1 MQVSFVIPLFN
12 CLAHTQA
19 ALRTLQA
26 TLPAGLPHEIVFVDD
41 GSTDG
46 TRAWLATLTAPCRA
60 VLNEKNLGFA
70 GACNRAAAES
80 SGELLFFLNNDLVFL
95 PRWFEPMRSLLAA
108 PDAGLVGNV
117 QLNHRTGAIDH
128 AGVFFDAKGK
138 PAHETAIPFL
148 ARLRGWRDVPAL
160 TGACLGLRRE
170 VWLRLGGFDE
180 GFKNGGEDIDLA
192 LRARMIGLR
201 NRVSLRSSVRH
212 HISASLGRKQ
222 RDEENSRR
230 LALRWGPQIAT
241 HAAPAWARDCIASLW
256 DRSCVIDDS
265 LGRSAVWTALSR
277 RQTPG
282 VRQGVEASLRF
293 ELQRWAHLFDG
304 QPPPSAEPPSYPARL

>member
-1 MQVSFVIPLFN
+1 MQVSFVLPLYN

-26 TLPAGLPHEIVFVDD
+26 TLPAGLNHEIVFVDD

-46 TRAWLATLTAPCRA
+46 TREWLATLPVPCRA

-70 GACNRAAAES
+70 GACNRGATES

-95 PRWFEPMRSLLAA
+95 PRWFEPMRALLAA
-108 PDAGLVGNV
+108 PDAALVGNL
-117 QLNHRTGAIDH
+117 QLNHRTGALDH
-128 AGVFFDAKGK
+128 TGIIFDPKGK
-138 PAHETAIPFL
+138 PAHETTIPLL

-160 TGACLGLRRE
+160 TGACLGLRRD

-201 NRVSLRSSVRH
+201 NRVSVRSTVRH

-241 HAAPAWARDCIASLW
+241 HATPAWARAHIASLA
-256 DRSCVIDDS
+256 DS
-265 LGRSAVWTALSR
+265 SFVFDAALLRSALWTTLTGR
-277 RQTPG
+277 PTLP
-282 VRQGVEASLRF
+282 VRQRVEANLNI

-304 QPPPSAEPPSYPARL
+304 QLPPAVGAPRYPVPL